1 MVPFWYR
8 TPIMSNVYP
17 PSGYWKFLPIHA
29 VVYGIKSL
37 QQQLTAFILFF
48 WQGWT
53 AEFLLIDRNESCTVR
68 KKLNPAHYFTDEEK

>member
-1 MVPFWYR
+1 MFITKR
-8 TPIMSNVYP
+8 SQK
-17 PSGYWKFLPIHA
+17 SLHRKLLPILA